1 MAKPISLSYTFA
13 TQSGPIP
20 LSYLDSNYST
30 ITTAINDTL
39 TYSNYLVDT
48 GAANAYAVTFAGS
61 LTTSYTAGLLI
72 AFKAANA
79 NTGAS
84 TLNVNSLGVK
94 NIVRPD
100 GTALGS
106 GEIPA
111 NGIALVCYDGTNFQ
125 LLSVKGN
132 TPSADVVGPASAT
145 DNAVTRF
152 DGTTGK
158 LIQNSSVLITDA
170 GAINGADG
178 TSALPAFSFSA
189 DTNTGFYRSSAD
201 VMYAVT
207 GGVQRLYMGASGIIA
222 NNVSGFGV
230 GAGSGG
236 SVVQTGSRT
245 NGVTLDKISGRIT
258 LVSAAGTTT
267 WQSFTLTN
275 ATITGTDTVIVNQR
289 SGTDL
294 YMIHVTN
301 IVTGSCRITFATT
314 GGTTTEAPSF
324 NFQVIQ
330 GSIT

>member
-30 ITTAINDTL
+30 ISSAINDTL

-61 LTTSYTAGLLI
+61 LSTSYTAGLLI

-100 GTALGS
+100 GSALAS

-111 NGIALVCYDGTNFQ
+111 NSIALVCYDGTSFQ

-132 TPSADVVGPASAT
+132 TPTADVVGPASST
-145 DNAVTRF
+145 DNAIARF
-152 DGTTGK
+152 DLTTGK
-158 LIQNSSVLITDA
+158 LLQNSSVTVTDA
-170 GAINGADG
+170 GAILAADG
-178 TSALPAFSFSA
+178 TAALPSFSFSS

-201 VMYAVT
+201 VMYAAT
-207 GGVQRLYMGASGIIA
+207 GGLQRLYISSQIVA
-222 NNVSGFGV
+222 NNCSGFGV

-236 SVVQTGSRT
+236 SVTQTTNRT
-245 NGVTLDKISGRIT
+245 NPVTLDKICGRIT
-258 LVSAAGTTT
+258 LVSAAGTTA
-267 WQSFTLTN
+267 WQSFTFNN

-314 GGTTTEAPSF
+314 GGTTVEAPSF
-324 NFQVIQ
+324 NFQVIA